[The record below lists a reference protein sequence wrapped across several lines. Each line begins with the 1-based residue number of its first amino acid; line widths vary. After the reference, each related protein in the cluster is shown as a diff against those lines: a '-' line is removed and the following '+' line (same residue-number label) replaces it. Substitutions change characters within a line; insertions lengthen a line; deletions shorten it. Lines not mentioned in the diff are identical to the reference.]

1 MLGRAAAGTGG
12 RFHAFIGQGGVIV
25 VEKIATLNL
34 NSASYN
40 SNTEQ
45 QSSKNQLI

>member
-25 VEKIATLNL
+25 VEKIATLAIKLVRRTTATQNNNL
-34 NSASYN
+34 LKIS
-40 SNTEQ
+40 
-45 QSSKNQLI
+45 